1 MVSQITY
8 ISLKLLSIYF
18 LKQTEDFQLQVVKYW
33 EEFHTDYSM
42 HYKVPL
48 LQRILPGSP
57 PPYSSPNDM
66 ANTNKLSEQESVN
79 SFIFLC

>member
-33 EEFHTDYSM
+33 
-42 HYKVPL
+42 
-48 LQRILPGSP
+48 
-57 PPYSSPNDM
+57 
-66 ANTNKLSEQESVN
+66 
-79 SFIFLC
+79 